1 MRKMMMALALLGLIA
16 VSANAQDLD
25 AAQNKLL
32 AKRAAQADCYRKLA
46 ETINGVQIT
55 SDTLVR
61 DFVTER
67 DDIKSRMDTFVKG
80 ARMGPP
86 RYYEDGSC
94 EMDAEVTIAKLIETL
109 EEAHHEYYQGGA
121 IKKTDFQRITQTMKK
136 DIIRVT
142 GMGAPRPELP
152 PGLPEGIEAV
162 LDPLPPQYAPNP
174 MSLPG
179 VWKNIPAQARLMAIR
194 AAQLDAQRQLLERI
208 NGLRLNSNTLVRD
221 FMTEYDEITTR
232 ASGLVVGASEVT
244 RYLHHDEP
252 IVEVTMEV
260 SVEKVIT
267 AIEEMHREYYRGN
280 RVEIKDI
287 RTVRKT
293 VKRNVFTATGSGVP
307 PRKYMRQI
315 ARGAAA
321 MPEWAGRPV
330 SVVGEGTD
338 PQMNTAQGKLR
349 ARRAAELDGYRKLA
363 EQIYGLQVDSS
374 TLVRDFVTE
383 YDEIRMQLDAVIRGA
398 VPGRPEYLTDMVR
411 VEVTLSSADVWR
423 VVHQQKIIIGHRG

>member
-1 MRKMMMALALLGLIA
+1 MNAMWKTLAVLGMTSTCALA
-16 VSANAQDLD
+16 QDVD
-25 AAQNKLL
+25 QAQNKLL

-55 SDTLVR
+55 SNTLVR
-61 DFVTER
+61 DFVTESDEIR
-67 DDIKSRMDTFVKG
+67 SRMDTFVKG
-80 ARMGPP
+80 ARIGTP

-94 EMDAEVTIAKLIETL
+94 ELDAEVTVAKLIETL

-121 IKKTDFQRITQTMKK
+121 LKQTDFQRISETVRK
-136 DIIRVT
+136 DVIRVT

-152 PGLPEGIEAV
+152 PDLPQGVEAL

-179 VWKNIPAQARLMAIR
+179 VWKKVPAQARLMAIR

-221 FMTEYDEITTR
+221 FMTEYDEISTR
-232 ASGLVVGASEVT
+232 ASGIVVGASEVS

-260 SVEKVIT
+260 PVQKVIT
-267 AIEEMHREYYRGN
+267 TIEQMHREYYRGN

-287 RTVRKT
+287 ETIRKT
-293 VKRNVFTATGSGVP
+293 VKRDTFTATGSGVP
-307 PRKYMRQI
+307 PRKYMNQI
-315 ARGAAA
+315 VQGGDP
-321 MPEWAGRPV
+321 MPDWVGTAI

-338 PQMNTAQGKLR
+338 NEINTAQGKLR

-363 EQIYGLQVDSS
+363 EQIYGLKVDSN
-374 TLVRDFVTE
+374 TRVRDFVAE
-383 YDEIRMQLDAVIRGA
+383 VDEIRAQLDAVIRGA
-398 VPGRPEYLTDMVR
+398 VTGTPQYLSDTVR
-411 VEVTLSSADVWR
+411 VEVSISTADVWR
-423 VVHQQKIIIGHRG
+423 VVHQQKIIVEHRG